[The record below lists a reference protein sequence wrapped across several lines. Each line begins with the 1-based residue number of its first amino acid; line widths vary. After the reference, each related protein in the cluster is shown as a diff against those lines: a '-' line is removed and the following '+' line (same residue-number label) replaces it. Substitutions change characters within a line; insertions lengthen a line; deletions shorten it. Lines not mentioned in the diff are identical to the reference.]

1 MGFLVVAL
9 LRLPAPKRL
18 EPVGLGSALA
28 DSNLIVDGRS
38 AMGWGQRLPA
48 RLGTSALWG
57 FTLLLLLPGLPW
69 VVAGTGV
76 ALPLVLQ
83 LLAKAPRQ
91 LRQADPG
98 LLAPPQPLAPSQD
111 PERRELAEAFGISE
125 ATLFRARHAQICTVH
140 HDDNGVIVAFSLPC
154 HNAPSAVVERHAHPV
169 S

>member
-1 MGFLVVAL
+1 MVAL
-9 LRLPAPKRL
+9 LQIPAPARL
-18 EPVGLGSALA
+18 GPVGLGSALA
-28 DSNLIVDGRS
+28 DSGLIIDGRS

-91 LRQADPG
+91 RKQADPG
-98 LLAPPQPLAPSQD
+98 LLAPPPPLAPSQD
-111 PERRELAEAFGISE
+111 PERRQLAEAFGISE

-154 HNAPSAVVERHAHPV
+154 PNAPSAVVERHAHPV